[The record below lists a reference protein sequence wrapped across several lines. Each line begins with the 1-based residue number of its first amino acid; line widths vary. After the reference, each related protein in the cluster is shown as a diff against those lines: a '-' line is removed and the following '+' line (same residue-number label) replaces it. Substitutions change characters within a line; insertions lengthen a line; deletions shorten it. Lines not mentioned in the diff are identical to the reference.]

1 MINVGERIK
10 YIRETYDTTQEELG
24 KILHISKSSV
34 CHYESNDRD
43 IPLRNLSLMA
53 DYYGLSIDYILGL
66 TYIKK
71 YQDLKKEI
79 DRNKTGQRIK
89 AICTEQKLT
98 NVALAKEL
106 NTTESCIRKYK
117 TGETLILTAFALQL
131 HQKFDYSIDWIVGK
145 TETKTIKEKQ
155 KVFN

>member
-1 MINVGERIK
+1 
-10 YIRETYDTTQEELG
+10 
-24 KILHISKSSV
+24 
-34 CHYESNDRD
+34 
-43 IPLRNLSLMA
+43 MA

-131 HQKFDYSIDWIVGK
+131 HQKFDYSIDWIIGK